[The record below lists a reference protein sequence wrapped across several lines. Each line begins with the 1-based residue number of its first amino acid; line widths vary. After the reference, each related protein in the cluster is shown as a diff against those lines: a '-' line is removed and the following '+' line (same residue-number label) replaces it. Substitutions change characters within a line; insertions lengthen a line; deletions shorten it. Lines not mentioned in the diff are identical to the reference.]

1 MQERAKYPEKK
12 ESDKMQSIG
21 ERVAK
26 LRERRSLNQEELAKL
41 LSVKQET
48 ICYWE
53 KGKRQIPAEQ
63 VGKIA
68 TTLNTTCDYLILG
81 KRAVK

>member
-1 MQERAKYPEKK
+1 
-12 ESDKMQSIG
+12 MQSIG

-26 LRERRSLNQEELAKL
+26 LREKRSLNQEELAKL

-48 ICYWE
+48 ISHWE